1 MPHDKV
7 RLFETVG
14 WVMVWPV
21 EIVHWR
27 RWAASAS
34 LFVFGAMPLYLEFI
48 RPACPLSY
56 AGQIARRHP
65 SWRSPPEGS
74 RIAPDLRL
82 AHLEGVERETVN
94 QPT

>member
-56 AGQIARRHP
+56 AGQIARVIRPDVH
-65 SWRSPPEGS
+65 RLKGAGLR
-74 RIAPDLRL
+74 RICVWPIWK
-82 AHLEGVERETVN
+82 G
-94 QPT
+94 